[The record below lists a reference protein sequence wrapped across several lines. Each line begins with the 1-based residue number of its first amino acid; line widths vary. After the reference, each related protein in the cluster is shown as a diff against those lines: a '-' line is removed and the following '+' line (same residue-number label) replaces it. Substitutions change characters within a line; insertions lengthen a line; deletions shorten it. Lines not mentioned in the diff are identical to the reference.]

1 MKTKIQWGKKWP
13 SVYLNRHFT
22 EEDVQLTKKYM
33 EDFSTLLVLREMKI
47 KTTRS
52 QYISSK
58 MIKIE
63 TDSTK
68 SWQRCGTVGT
78 KIS

>member
-1 MKTKIQWGKKWP
+1 MKTKIQWGKTWP
-13 SVYLNRHFT
+13 SVYLNRRFT

-52 QYISSK
+52 
-58 MIKIE
+58 
-63 TDSTK
+63 
-68 SWQRCGTVGT
+68 
-78 KIS
+78 